1 MRVSVIGTG
10 YVGLVTGTC
19 LAYLGHRV
27 TCVDSDAAKIGALVA
42 GQVPIFEPDLE
53 ELLVLAHQAGGIDFT
68 SDLTTP
74 VRESEVIFIA
84 VGTPALPNGSPDLR
98 FLNAAGRDIGRAM
111 DANRTRV
118 VANKSTV
125 PVGGGNLVESLIRDG
140 IAEVSGTSDAQI
152 DFTVVSNPEFLQEG
166 SAVRNSL
173 YPDRIVVGAE
183 EPGATDI
190 MRSLYRPIIDQSFV
204 PPPFLARPAHVRT
217 VPFITTTLTSAEMI
231 KYAANAFL
239 AMKISFANEMA
250 NICERVGA
258 EINQVST
265 GIGLDARIG
274 PSFLGA
280 GVGWGGSC
288 FSKDL
293 QALTE
298 TALEYGYR
306 PTLLEAAQEVN
317 KCQRQIVIQKLQE
330 RLFVLKGRTIGL
342 LGLAFKPRTD
352 DLRDAPSLTIAA
364 RLVQMGARVRAYDP
378 IAMRACRQ
386 QYPDLPIQYCESVA
400 ELARGIDALV
410 VVTEWDEF
418 RKLDL
423 CAIAQSMARA
433 VFVDGRNQFDAAEA
447 RRAGFD
453 YTGIGC
459 GLRSLTGTGSHR
471 L

>member
-1 MRVSVIGTG
+1 MRVTVIGTG

-74 VRESEVIFIA
+74 VRESDVIFIA
-84 VGTPALPNGSPDLR
+84 VGTPALPNGSSDLR

-111 DANRTRV
+111 DGSRMRV

-140 IAEVSGTSDAQI
+140 IAEVSGASDAQI
-152 DFTVVSNPEFLQEG
+152 DFAVVSNPEFLQEG

-183 EPGATDI
+183 EPGATDR
-190 MRSLYRPIIDQSFV
+190 MRSLYRPIVDQSFV

-306 PTLLEAAQEVN
+306 PILLEAAQEVPAPDSDPEAAGTAV
-317 KCQRQIVIQKLQE
+317 CVERPDDWPAGPGLQTTN
-330 RLFVLKGRTIGL
+330 R
-342 LGLAFKPRTD
+342 
-352 DLRDAPSLTIAA
+352 
-364 RLVQMGARVRAYDP
+364 
-378 IAMRACRQ
+378 
-386 QYPDLPIQYCESVA
+386 
-400 ELARGIDALV
+400 
-410 VVTEWDEF
+410 
-418 RKLDL
+418 
-423 CAIAQSMARA
+423 
-433 VFVDGRNQFDAAEA
+433 
-447 RRAGFD
+447 
-453 YTGIGC
+453 
-459 GLRSLTGTGSHR
+459 
-471 L
+471 

>member
-1 MRVSVIGTG
+1 
-10 YVGLVTGTC
+10 
-19 LAYLGHRV
+19 
-27 TCVDSDAAKIGALVA
+27 
-42 GQVPIFEPDLE
+42 
-53 ELLVLAHQAGGIDFT
+53 
-68 SDLTTP
+68 
-74 VRESEVIFIA
+74 
-84 VGTPALPNGSPDLR
+84 
-98 FLNAAGRDIGRAM
+98 
-111 DANRTRV
+111 
-118 VANKSTV
+118 
-125 PVGGGNLVESLIRDG
+125 
-140 IAEVSGTSDAQI
+140 
-152 DFTVVSNPEFLQEG
+152 
-166 SAVRNSL
+166 
-173 YPDRIVVGAE
+173 
-183 EPGATDI
+183 
-190 MRSLYRPIIDQSFV
+190 
-204 PPPFLARPAHVRT
+204 
-217 VPFITTTLTSAEMI
+217 MI
-231 KYAANAFL
+231 KYSANAFL

-258 EINQVST
+258 EISQVST

-280 GVGWGGSC
+280 GIGWGGSC

-306 PTLLEAAQEVN
+306 PMLLEAAQEVN

-378 IAMRACRQ
+378 IALRACRQ
-386 QYPDLPIQYCESVA
+386 QYPDLPIHYFESVA
-400 ELARGIDALV
+400 ELARGVDALV

-433 VFVDGRNQFDAAEA
+433 VLIDGRNQFDATEA

-459 GLRSLTGTGSHR
+459 GSLAGTGSHR

>member
-1 MRVSVIGTG
+1 
-10 YVGLVTGTC
+10 
-19 LAYLGHRV
+19 
-27 TCVDSDAAKIGALVA
+27 
-42 GQVPIFEPDLE
+42 
-53 ELLVLAHQAGGIDFT
+53 
-68 SDLTTP
+68 
-74 VRESEVIFIA
+74 
-84 VGTPALPNGSPDLR
+84 
-98 FLNAAGRDIGRAM
+98 
-111 DANRTRV
+111 V

-152 DFTVVSNPEFLQEG
+152 DFAVVSNPEFLQEG

-183 EPGATDI
+183 EPGATDT

-204 PPPFLARPAHVRT
+204 PPAFLARPAHVRT
-217 VPFITTTLTSAEMI
+217 IPFIPTTLTSAEMI

-306 PTLLEAAQEVN
+306 PMLLEAAQEVN

-400 ELARGIDALV
+400 ELARGVDALV

-433 VFVDGRNQFDAAEA
+433 VLIDGRNQFDAAEA

>member
-1 MRVSVIGTG
+1 
-10 YVGLVTGTC
+10 
-19 LAYLGHRV
+19 
-27 TCVDSDAAKIGALVA
+27 
-42 GQVPIFEPDLE
+42 
-53 ELLVLAHQAGGIDFT
+53 
-68 SDLTTP
+68 
-74 VRESEVIFIA
+74 
-84 VGTPALPNGSPDLR
+84 LR

-111 DANRTRV
+111 DASRMRV

-125 PVGGGNLVESLIRDG
+125 PVGGGNLVESLVRDG
-140 IAEVSGTSDAQI
+140 IGEVSGRSDAQI
-152 DFTVVSNPEFLQEG
+152 EFAVVSNPEFLQEG

-204 PPPFLARPAHVRT
+204 PPPFLARPAHVGT

-306 PTLLEAAQEVN
+306 PMLLEAAQEVN

-386 QYPDLPIQYCESVA
+386 QYPDLPVQYCESVA
-400 ELARGIDALV
+400 ELARGLDALV

-423 CAIAQSMARA
+423 CAIAQLMARA
-433 VFVDGRNQFDAAEA
+433 VLIDGRNQFDATEA

-453 YTGIGC
+453 YTGIGY
-459 GLRSLTGTGSHR
+459 GLRSLAETGSHR